1 MGGLSQR
8 GSGRSRGAVGG
19 FDALDSFWGLTDALD
34 PLWSRSDASLFRR
47 READRVKVIEL
58 LLGRVLIVSADARAL
73 GGRDR
78 RRSLE
83 VLSAGDR
90 ERLGTLSDARAD
102 GRADAFLTGR
112 LLVQLGL
119 DRLAGDHLA
128 ADRLAA
134 DHHAADLEMGS
145 TLPDGVHAIRK
156 RGTHLEGGEHGLA
169 PVAPVAALEA
179 VCSHCGSTSHGK
191 PSIPGLPVLVSIAY
205 AGSAVF
211 VALASADDVGALGID
226 AEALRFHE
234 DSAPAMPDRAL
245 SEPDQDPSPPAPSR
259 DVFDPALDLER
270 WTAVEAVLKAD
281 GRGLRV
287 DPSFVRLASGEGHAD
302 REEHA
307 RISGD
312 EASYRIH
319 RSVVDR
325 RFLVAVAARKPDR
338 ETSLA
343 SAPANEEA
351 GSPSL

>member
-1 MGGLSQR
+1 M
-8 GSGRSRGAVGG
+8 
-19 FDALDSFWGLTDALD
+19 
-34 PLWSRSDASLFRR
+34 
-47 READRVKVIEL
+47 KVIEL

-90 ERLGTLSDARAD
+90 ERLGTMSDARAD

-119 DRLAGDHLA
+119 DRLAADRLA
-128 ADRLAA
+128 ADRLAG
-134 DHHAADLEMGS
+134 DHHATDLEMGS

-156 RGTHLEGGEHGLA
+156 RGTHLEGGEHGL
-169 PVAPVAALEA
+169 APVAALEA

-226 AEALRFHE
+226 AEALRSHG
-234 DSAPAMPDRAL
+234 DSAPALPAPALPAPALPDRAL

-259 DVFDPALDLER
+259 DAFDPALDLER

-325 RFLVAVAARKPDR
+325 RFLVAVATRKPDR

>member
-1 MGGLSQR
+1 M
-8 GSGRSRGAVGG
+8 
-19 FDALDSFWGLTDALD
+19 
-34 PLWSRSDASLFRR
+34 
-47 READRVKVIEL
+47 
-58 LLGRVLIVSADARAL
+58 
-73 GGRDR
+73 
-78 RRSLE
+78 
-83 VLSAGDR
+83 
-90 ERLGTLSDARAD
+90 SDARAD

-119 DRLAGDHLA
+119 DHLAGD
-128 ADRLAA
+128 
-134 DHHAADLEMGS
+134 
-145 TLPDGVHAIRK
+145 
-156 RGTHLEGGEHGLA
+156 HLEGGEHGL
-169 PVAPVAALEA
+169 APVAALEA

-226 AEALRFHE
+226 AEALRSHG
-234 DSAPAMPDRAL
+234 DSAPALPAPAMPDREL

-259 DVFDPALDLER
+259 DAFDPALDLER

-287 DPSFVRLASGEGHAD
+287 DPSFVRLASGEGRAD
-302 REEHA
+302 GEEHA

-325 RFLVAVAARKPDR
+325 RFLVAVATRKPDR
-338 ETSLA
+338 GTSLA
-343 SAPANEEA
+343 SAPANEGA
-351 GSPSL
+351 GSPSP

>member
-1 MGGLSQR
+1 M
-8 GSGRSRGAVGG
+8 
-19 FDALDSFWGLTDALD
+19 
-34 PLWSRSDASLFRR
+34 
-47 READRVKVIEL
+47 KVIEL

-90 ERLGTLSDARAD
+90 ERLGTMSDARAD

-119 DRLAGDHLA
+119 DRLAGDHL
-128 ADRLAA
+128 
-134 DHHAADLEMGS
+134 
-145 TLPDGVHAIRK
+145 
-156 RGTHLEGGEHGLA
+156 EGGEHGLA
-169 PVAPVAALEA
+169 PVPALEA

-191 PSIPGLPVLVSIAY
+191 LSIPGLPVLVSIAY

-226 AEALRFHE
+226 AEALRSHG
-234 DSAPAMPDRAL
+234 DSAPALPDRAL

-259 DVFDPALDLER
+259 DAFDPAHDLER

-287 DPSFVRLASGEGHAD
+287 DPSFVRLASGEGRAD

-312 EASYRIH
+312 DASYRIH

-325 RFLVAVAARKPDR
+325 RFLVAVATRKPDR
-338 ETSLA
+338 GKSLA
-343 SAPANEEA
+343 SEPANEEA